1 MTTDREYKSILEGLL
16 YVWGDPLPLADIAKL
31 LSLSVKDVRRLSE
44 ELQAEMEHER
54 RGLVLRFLDDAVQLT
69 TRKEHAAYFEQLF
82 GETKNRRLSNSA
94 RETLAIIAYKQPVTR
109 VEIDAIRGV
118 RSESA
123 LDTLLERDLIEE
135 AGRLE
140 QIGRPILYRTTKA
153 FLRAFSLSSLDE
165 LPSRA
170 EVEAMWEK
178 SDAD

>member
-1 MTTDREYKSILEGLL
+1 MSTDREYKSIIEGLL
-16 YVWGDPLPLADIAKL
+16 YVWGDPLTFSDMAKL
-31 LSLSVKDVRRLSE
+31 LSISVKDVRRLAQ

-54 RGLVLRFLDDAVQLT
+54 RGLVLRFLDDAAQLT
-69 TRKEHAAYFEQLF
+69 TRKEHAVYFEQLF
-82 GETKNRRLSNSA
+82 GEAKNKRLTNSA

-123 LDTLLERDLIEE
+123 LDTLLDRGLIEE
-135 AGRLE
+135 AGRLD

-153 FLRAFSLSSLDE
+153 FLRAFTLSSLEE
-165 LPSRA
+165 LPSRD
-170 EVEAMWEK
+170 EVEAMWET